1 MRNPDIF
8 LHSGFDWS
16 KDAGFNSE
24 TQGLQLNGFILE
36 GENWPH
42 NIDSALEKL
51 RGKSV
56 LLVDW
61 NPDAIELLAMRAQ
74 PFDITIFR
82 AFYTDEA
89 LEIYAD
95 KHPDAIFCDVEMP
108 FMDGVEFAKQIRI
121 QDQIHE

>member
-16 KDAGFNSE
+16 KDKKFMDE
-24 TQGLQLNGFILE
+24 IQTLKLNGFILE

-42 NIDSALEKL
+42 SIDSILEQL
-51 RGKSV
+51 RGKTV

-61 NPDAIELLAMRAQ
+61 NPDAIKLLVMRAE

-82 AFYTDEA
+82 SFYTDEA
-89 LEIYAD
+89 LEMYAD
-95 KHPDAIFCDVEMP
+95 KHPDAIFCDDEMP
-108 FMDGVEFAKQIRI
+108 FMDGVEFAKQIRLR
-121 QDQIHE
+121 DQFHE